1 MDPAGLPRTQDES
14 GRRHQGV
21 GRRLV
26 GVVRPEDV
34 VVLVGLLLP
43 LAGLVFLLR
52 PDYSAVHWTSPA
64 MHFVFFLLVG
74 SIAASLSLVAG
85 AAARRRGDA
94 RVFLLSLAFLAISGF
109 MALHAAGTQHVLTDE
124 SLPGFTV
131 AITVGLLVAAP
142 FALASAYV
150 DIRPW
155 AGPAVMRAR
164 PLLRGGIVVAL
175 VAWGAWS
182 LGNWPPI
189 DVITGEGPSGDALEI
204 AAGLAALAYVA
215 AAARLWWVHRD
226 HPGFLVL
233 SVVTCYVLLGEALV
247 GVAAAGERKF
257 HPSWWVWHALIV
269 AGFLLVFLAARRE
282 WGEER
287 FRPLY
292 LPGTREQRQEVSV
305 LVGDLA
311 GYTGFAEHR
320 DPAEVAAML
329 RAYYEVA
336 TPLIARRYK
345 GEVEKFAG
353 DGIFATFNRR
363 GDQADHAR
371 RAVEAAAALQGEV
384 ARIRSA
390 RPDWPG
396 LRVGVNSGPVVVSE
410 MGGSGYVVYA
420 AVGDTVNVAARLQ
433 AAAPVGGVLVGERTG
448 RLIDDAAP
456 LQPAPR
462 MRVKG
467 KTDEVDAYL
476 LQLPE
481 PRTSPDPR
489 PAAPSPEPAMTFFRT
504 RRRR

>member
-1 MDPAGLPRTQDES
+1 VDPAGLPPPQDES
-14 GRRHQGV
+14 GRRRPGGV
-21 GRRLV
+21 RRAIRA
-26 GVVRPEDV
+26 VRLGSVAV
-34 VVLVGLLLP
+34 VVGLCLP
-43 LAGLVFLLR
+43 AAGLVFLLR
-52 PDYSAVHWTSPA
+52 PDYAAIHWTSPA
-64 MHFVFFLLVG
+64 LHFVFFLIVG
-74 SIAASLSLVAG
+74 FTAASLSLVTG
-85 AAARRRGDA
+85 EAARARGDA
-94 RVFLLSLAFLAISGF
+94 RVFLLSLAFLAVSGF
-109 MALHAAGTQHVLTDE
+109 MALHAAGTQHVLTHR

-164 PLLRGGIVVAL
+164 PWLRAAVVVAL
-175 VAWGAWS
+175 LLWGLWS

-189 DVITGEGPSGDALEI
+189 DAITGEGPSGDALEI
-204 AAGLAALAYVA
+204 AAGLAALAYVSA
-215 AAARLWWVHRD
+215 AVRLWWVHRER
-226 HPGFLVL
+226 PGFLVL
-233 SVVTCYVLLGEALV
+233 SVVICYVLLAEALL

-269 AGFLLVFLAARRE
+269 TGFLLVFLAARRE
-282 WGEER
+282 WRDER

-292 LPGTREQRQEVSV
+292 LPATRERQEVSV

-311 GYTGFAEHR
+311 GYTAFAEHR

-329 RAYYEVA
+329 RAYYEVS
-336 TPLIARRYK
+336 TPLIARRFQ

-363 GDQADHAR
+363 GDQPDHAP
-371 RAVEAAAALQGEV
+371 RAVRAASALQTEV
-384 ARIRSA
+384 SHIRSA

-433 AAAPVGGVLVGERTG
+433 AAAPVGGVLVGERTRQLLDESTPLLPTP
-448 RLIDDAAP
+448 RL
-456 LQPAPR
+456 
-462 MRVKG
+462 RVKG
-467 KTDEVDAYL
+467 KSDEVDAYL
-476 LQLPE
+476 LDLSG
-481 PRTSPDPR
+481 PR
-489 PAAPSPEPAMTFFRT
+489 
-504 RRRR
+504 